1 MNSLNTYLISAPLS
15 ALLTIVSGLSIS
27 SVSGYAGKKL
37 FRSVDP
43 LFQALYFFAGLL
55 VLGWTIWVICLLGIA
70 ILLTFQILL
79 YAIIAAA
86 LYLFFTKKFIP
97 EFPKFISFNKDPKSS
112 EFYLFIV
119 LAGIFLGYAIL
130 AITFPTDSDSL
141 NYHLALPVE
150 ILKTGSLWFNKDNL
164 HFRMAGFG
172 EMLNLL
178 GVANGCPQ
186 LGAFLQ
192 VIAFFHVL
200 HAFATHTNAEQRLN
214 LLALLLGVP
223 VLLFLVPSQKH
234 QLTGILATSLCF
246 LFLHRRVAFS
256 SASLV
261 LFLSVLLFA
270 AGIKYSFLMSC
281 AALILLFFLKHPSE
295 ISVTRLL
302 GNFILLAI
310 VILGP
315 QLLFKWYYFGDPLS
329 PLLEGFTPSPD
340 PVVLKLHTYIKQ
352 YRESS
357 FSFPV
362 NLFFTN
368 SLAKISTIFG
378 VTGFIFAALP
388 FLYRSQKAEVITIV
402 FLISAIFTG
411 GQISSRFFL
420 EPLFWTIFLFTNAY
434 NSSSFSKYFLFFP
447 KLQLFVILAFVSFGI
462 YSLGPSVLTNNLREK
477 VMLQSLNGY
486 AESKWLNKILPDDA
500 RIATASR
507 SRAFS
512 PRPYFPWEY
521 FIFSS
526 PEDQEQAV
534 ALGKKLRD
542 EYKITHLVLP
552 YHGFESLKQLYAGDL
567 VYGPKRFTVASRNPF
582 NRSEYEIAVYKIKT
596 DKK

>member
-1 MNSLNTYLISAPLS
+1 MNSLNTYFIPAPLS

-27 SVSGYAGKKL
+27 IVSGYAGKKL
-37 FRSVDP
+37 FRSVQP

-55 VLGWTIWVICLLGIA
+55 VLGWTIWMFCLFGIA
-70 ILLTFQILL
+70 VLFVFQVLL

-86 LYLFFTKKFIP
+86 FYLFFTNRFTP
-97 EFPKFISFNKDPKSS
+97 EFPKFFSFIKDAKSS
-112 EFYLFIV
+112 EFYLFIT
-119 LAGIFLGYAIL
+119 LCGIFLGYAIL

-150 ILKTGSLWFNKDNL
+150 ILKTGSIWFNKDNL

-192 VIAFFHVL
+192 VIAFFYVL
-200 HAFATHTNAEQRLN
+200 HAFASHTIAKQRLN
-214 LLALLLGVP
+214 LLALFLGIP
-223 VLLFLVPSQKH
+223 VLLFLLPSQKH
-234 QLTGILATSLCF
+234 QLTGILATSVCF
-246 LFLHRRVAFS
+246 LFLQRRIAFT

-261 LFLSVLLFA
+261 LFLSVVLFA
-270 AGIKYSFLMSC
+270 AAIKYSFLISC

-295 ISVTRLL
+295 ISVTRFL
-302 GNFILLAI
+302 GNFIVLAI

-329 PLLEGFTPSPD
+329 PLLEGITPNPD

-357 FSFPV
+357 FTFPI

-368 SLAKISTIFG
+368 SFAKISTILG
-378 VTGFIFAALP
+378 VTGLIFAALP
-388 FLYRSQKAEVITIV
+388 FLYKTQKAEVITIV
-402 FLISAIFTG
+402 FFISAIFSG

-420 EPLFWTIFLFTNAY
+420 EPLFWTIFLFITTY
-434 NSSSFSKYFLFFP
+434 KSSSFLKYFLFFP
-447 KLQLFVILAFVSFGI
+447 KLQLFVILAFVTFGI
-462 YSLGPSVLTNNLREK
+462 YSLAPSVLTNDFREK
-477 VMLQSLNGY
+477 VMLQSSNGY
-486 AESKWLNKILPDDA
+486 AESKWLDKILPVDA

-521 FIFSS
+521 LVFSS
-526 PEDQEQAV
+526 PEDQKQAV

-552 YHGFESLKQLYAGDL
+552 YHGFEPLKQLYAGEL

-582 NRSEYEIAVYKIKT
+582 NRLEHEVAVYKIKIN
-596 DKK
+596 KK